1 MDIHSKEAEE
11 RLNQQIRLEEISL
24 LYGGTPF
31 SYTASILIALIIYFV
46 MLGHV
51 SSEHNLQLWLGM
63 ILTVLLLRSLDSF
76 LFSRQSISEQRNN
89 KWRIRFFI
97 GSGVAGVCWG
107 LLPWMGYSPEMEYLA
122 FIIVCL
128 VGVISGSLST
138 LSYRWEAMALF
149 LVPAST
155 LLVLRLLAEGENF
168 SNATSF
174 VLVVFIFFSLS
185 SGKRN
190 FNNMQQNIRLRL
202 EAYNRERAME
212 LMHQKQALHVQKT
225 PLAVIEFDKDMRITE
240 WNHAAEN
247 IFGYSR
253 EEAID
258 ENILRLI
265 LPRDSVYD
273 AEKIWEQLLDHQT
286 ITGDIIENKTKS
298 GAPIVCQWFI
308 TPLTD
313 NHNDIVGIAAMAL
326 DISEKIQHENTIL
339 KSKEEAEK
347 ANQAKSD
354 FLSSMSH
361 ELRTP
366 LNAILGFTQLLM
378 YDKTLNEKQQS
389 HLAEINN
396 AGNMLLELVNQILD
410 LARIEKGHLHLSMEQ
425 VNIKD
430 IFDECRSMVLPLIE
444 QNNLSLNVET
454 ETNGHVVADYTRLK
468 QVMLNLLGNAIKYN
482 TDKGAVSLKVLQKD
496 NNIVRICVVDTG
508 KGISEK
514 QLGDIFQ
521 PFNRLNAGVN
531 IEGTGI
537 GLSISK
543 QLIEMM
549 NGKIGVN
556 SKVGEGSEF
565 WIELNGRLDL
575 QTALEQESKTPSSLT
590 SIDDEVTQQ
599 HLILVAEDNPANQ
612 ALILSQLEALGY
624 SAELAKNGQ
633 EALNMLVHNNYQ
645 LLITDCNMPLVDG
658 YKLAKTI
665 RDRGNNS
672 MPIIALTAD
681 AFPEKKA
688 ECLKAGM
695 NDQMTKPV
703 NLETLKTML
712 EKYLN

>member
-1 MDIHSKEAEE
+1 
-11 RLNQQIRLEEISL
+11 
-24 LYGGTPF
+24 
-31 SYTASILIALIIYFV
+31 
-46 MLGHV
+46 
-51 SSEHNLQLWLGM
+51 
-63 ILTVLLLRSLDSF
+63 
-76 LFSRQSISEQRNN
+76 
-89 KWRIRFFI
+89 
-97 GSGVAGVCWG
+97 
-107 LLPWMGYSPEMEYLA
+107 
-122 FIIVCL
+122 
-128 VGVISGSLST
+128 
-138 LSYRWEAMALF
+138 
-149 LVPAST
+149 
-155 LLVLRLLAEGENF
+155 
-168 SNATSF
+168 
-174 VLVVFIFFSLS
+174 
-185 SGKRN
+185 
-190 FNNMQQNIRLRL
+190 
-202 EAYNRERAME
+202 
-212 LMHQKQALHVQKT
+212 
-225 PLAVIEFDKDMRITE
+225 VIEFDKDMRITE
-240 WNHAAEN
+240 WNHAAEK

-253 EEAID
+253 AEAID

-265 LPRDSVYD
+265 LPRESVYE
-273 AEKIWEQLLDHQT
+273 AEKIWEQLLNHEA
-286 ITGDIIENKTKS
+286 ITGDIVENKTKS
-298 GAPIVCQWFI
+298 GDPIVCQWFI

-313 NHNDIVGIAAMAL
+313 NQNEIVGIAAMAL
-326 DISEKIQHENTIL
+326 DISEKIQHEKTIL

-378 YDKTLNEKQQS
+378 YDKTLNDKQQS
-389 HLAEINN
+389 HLSEINN
-396 AGNMLLELVNQILD
+396 AGSMLLELVNQILD

-430 IFDECRSMVLPLIE
+430 IFNECRSMVTPLIE

-482 TDKGAVSLKVLQKD
+482 TEKGSVSLKVLQKD
-496 NNIVRICVVDTG
+496 TNIVRICVIDTG

-514 QLGDIFQ
+514 QLDDIFQ
-521 PFNRLNAGVN
+521 PFNRLNVGVN

-549 NGKIGVN
+549 NGKIDVN

-565 WIELNGRLDL
+565 WIELNGKLEL
-575 QTALEQESKTPSSLT
+575 QTAMEKESRIPSSQAA
-590 SIDDEVTQQ
+590 INGEAKHD

-624 SAELAKNGQ
+624 SAELARNGQ
-633 EALNMLVHNNYQ
+633 EALNMLVHNSYE

-665 RDRGNNS
+665 RQRGNNS
-672 MPIIALTAD
+672 MPILALTAD

-695 NDQMTKPV
+695 NDLITKPV
-703 NLETLKTML
+703 NLETLNLML
-712 EKYLN
+712 EKYLK